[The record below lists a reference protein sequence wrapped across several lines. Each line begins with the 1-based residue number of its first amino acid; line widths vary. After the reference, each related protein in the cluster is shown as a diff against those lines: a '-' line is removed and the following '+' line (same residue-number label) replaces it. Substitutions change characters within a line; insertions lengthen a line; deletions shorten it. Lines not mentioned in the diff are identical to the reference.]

1 MFIFGGDI
9 VQYKKIERYETDLK
23 TGLTMEQVEAR
34 FMDNLINY
42 DTTIPTKSI
51 KQIIASN
58 IFTLF
63 NLINIILGVFV
74 VLVGSYKNLL
84 FLGVIFCNIV
94 IGTIQEIRSKKT
106 IDKLSVIS
114 STKSKVLRDGVIEE
128 IDINNIVLDDIIIFE
143 LGNQVVVDSYI
154 LEGSVEVNESFISGE
169 ADTICKNKGDMLLSG
184 SFIVSGKCK
193 CKVEHIGN
201 DNYTSM
207 ISSEAKYIKKV
218 NSEIMNSLNKIIRL
232 VSYVIFPLGLMLFLK
247 QMSISGNDIGNAVV
261 STVAACVGMIPE
273 GLVLLTSTVLAVSVI
288 RLSKYNVLVQE
299 LFCIET
305 LSRVDVLCLDKTG
318 TLTEGKLELVD
329 TVVFSG
335 DYNVREILSALATS
349 FETKNPTLEAIYE
362 KYHDNTNYK
371 VKKIINFSSEKK
383 YSAIEF
389 EEHGTFIIGAPE
401 FVLKDIPFDLKGKI
415 DEYAYKYRVILL
427 AHSNAKIISDC
438 IPIALILI
446 RDKIRPNVTKTLEY
460 FKNQGVQIKIISG
473 DNPLTVSCV
482 TKECGLKSNKYIDA
496 RNLLTD
502 KELKDS
508 IKNYDIFGRVTPIQ
522 KKKIIMFLKQ
532 FGHTVAYI
540 GDGVNDVLALR
551 EADCSIALS
560 CGSDVTRNV
569 SQLVLLDSDFNSMP
583 KVVLEGRRTINNIE
597 RSATLFLVKTIYS
610 LLLALIFMFINRP
623 YPFMPIQLTLTSV
636 VTIGIPSFVLA
647 LEPNKER
654 IRGHFF
660 FNVIGRAIPTAL
672 AIILN
677 IIAIM
682 IISFYFKFS
691 FEESSTLCVLLTG
704 FTGFT
709 LLYHLCKPFN
719 IIRLTLFFS
728 MIVMFVIQIIYF
740 RKWYSLSILT
750 PNMILV
756 MIILMVIT
764 YVVTNILNNIVK
776 KVIDKKREEE
786 NV

>member
-1 MFIFGGDI
+1 MHDD
-9 VQYKKIERYETDLK
+9 KIERYNADLNI
-23 TGLTMEQVEAR
+23 GLTIEQV
-34 FMDNLINY
+34 NLRYEKNLVNY

-51 KQIIASN
+51 KQIIVSN

-74 VLVGSYKNLL
+74 ILVGSYKNLL

-114 STKSKVLRDGVIEE
+114 SMKSKVLRDGQVNN

-154 LEGSVEVNESFISGE
+154 LDGSVEVNESFITGE
-169 ADTICKNKGDMLLSG
+169 ADTTLKSKGDMLLSG
-184 SFIVSGKCK
+184 SFIVAGKCK
-193 CKVEHIGN
+193 ARVEHVGN
-201 DNYTSM
+201 DNYTSL
-207 ISSEAKYIKKV
+207 ISSEAKYVKKV
-218 NSEIMNSLNKIIRL
+218 NSEIMNSLNKIIRFI
-232 VSYVIFPLGLMLFLK
+232 SYIIFPLGLFLFFQQL
-247 QMSISGNDIGNAVV
+247 SIPGNDIKNAVI

-329 TVVFSG
+329 IITY
-335 DYNVREILSALATS
+335 DKNYNIEEILSSLVSS
-349 FETKNPTLEAIYE
+349 FEVKNPTLDAIGE
-362 KYHDNTNYK
+362 KYHNKTNYK
-371 VKKIINFSSEKK
+371 VKNIINFSSDKK
-383 YSAIEF
+383 YSAVEF
-389 EEHGTFIIGAPE
+389 YNYGTYIMGAPE
-401 FVLKDIPFDLKGKI
+401 FILSKIPGDLQNLI
-415 DEYAYKYRVILL
+415 DNYSCKYRTILL
-427 AHSNAKIISDC
+427 AHSNSSDIKNC
-438 IPIALILI
+438 KAIALILI
-446 RDKIRPNVTKTLEY
+446 KDKVRPNALETLDY
-460 FKNQGVQIKIISG
+460 FKKQGVQIKIISG
-473 DNPLTVSCV
+473 DNPLTVNCV
-482 TKECGLKSNKYIDA
+482 ANDCGFKNKKYIDA
-496 RNLLTD
+496 RTLLAD
-502 KELKDS
+502 NDLKEA
-508 IKNYDIFGRVTPIQ
+508 IGEYDIFGRVTPVQ
-522 KKKIIMFLKQ
+522 KKKIVLALKEQ
-532 FGHTVAYI
+532 GHTVAMT

-560 CGSDVTRNV
+560 SGSEVTRNV
-569 SQLVLLDSDFNSMP
+569 SQLVLLDSNFNSMP

-610 LLLALIFMFINRP
+610 VLLSLIFIFINRP

-636 VTIGIPSFVLA
+636 VTIGIPSFILA

-672 AIILN
+672 TIIFN

-682 IISFYFKFS
+682 IISSIFEFS
-691 FEESSTLCVLLTG
+691 FEESSTLCVILTA

-719 IIRLTLFFS
+719 VIRIILFVSMVSMFVLQVIFFRNLYSLTLL
-728 MIVMFVIQIIYF
+728 
-740 RKWYSLSILT
+740 KL
-750 PNMILV
+750 NMILV
-756 MIILMVIT
+756 MLILMFIT
-764 YVVTNILNNIVK
+764 YIVTGILNKLTKN
-776 KVIDKKREEE
+776 VIDKKLREG
-786 NV
+786 

>member
-1 MFIFGGDI
+1 MHDD
-9 VQYKKIERYETDLK
+9 KIERYNADLNV
-23 TGLTMEQVEAR
+23 GLTMKQVSLRYEK
-34 FMDNLINY
+34 NLVNY

-51 KQIIASN
+51 KQIIFSN

-74 VLVGSYKNLL
+74 ILVGSYKNLL

-114 STKSKVLRDGVIEE
+114 SMKSKVLRDGQVDN

-154 LEGSVEVNESFISGE
+154 LEGSVEVNESFITGE
-169 ADTICKNKGDMLLSG
+169 ADTIVKGKGDMLLSG
-184 SFIVSGKCK
+184 SFIVAGKCK
-193 CKVEHIGN
+193 ARVEHVGN
-201 DNYTSM
+201 DNYTSL

-218 NSEIMNSLNKIIRL
+218 NSEIMNSLNKIIRF
-232 VSYVIFPLGLMLFLK
+232 VSYIIFPLGILLFFQQL
-247 QMSISGNDIGNAVV
+247 SIPSNDIRNAVI

-329 TVVFSG
+329 IIPYSNN
-335 DYNVREILSALATS
+335 YNIEEILSSLVNS
-349 FETKNPTLEAIYE
+349 FEVKNPTLDAIGE
-362 KYHDNTNYK
+362 NYHIKTDYK
-371 VKKIINFSSEKK
+371 VKNIINFSSDKK
-383 YSAIEF
+383 YSAVEF
-389 EEHGTFIIGAPE
+389 YNYGTYIMGAPE
-401 FVLKDIPFDLKGKI
+401 FILDKIPSDLQKLI
-415 DEYAYKYRVILL
+415 DDYSCKYRTILL
-427 AHSNAKIISDC
+427 AHSDNLDIKNCEA
-438 IPIALILI
+438 IALILI
-446 RDKIRPNVTKTLEY
+446 KDKVRANAKETLEY
-460 FKNQGVQIKIISG
+460 FKRQGVQIKIISG
-473 DNPLTVSCV
+473 DNPLTVNCV
-482 TKECGLKSNKYIDA
+482 ASDCGFKNKKYIDA
-496 RNLLTD
+496 RTLLTD
-502 KELKDS
+502 NDLKDA
-508 IKNYDIFGRVTPIQ
+508 INEYDIFGRVTPIQ
-522 KKKIIMFLKQ
+522 KKKIVLALKEQ
-532 FGHTVAYI
+532 GHSVAMT

-560 CGSDVTRNV
+560 SGSEVTRNV

-583 KVVLEGRRTINNIE
+583 EVVLEGRRTINNIE
-597 RSATLFLVKTIYS
+597 RSATLFLVKTLYS
-610 LLLALIFMFINRP
+610 VLLALIFIFINRP

-636 VTIGIPSFVLA
+636 VTIGIPSFILA
-647 LEPNKER
+647 LEPNEER
-654 IRGHFF
+654 IKGHFF

-672 AIILN
+672 TIVFN

-682 IISFYFKFS
+682 IVSSIFKFS
-691 FEESSTLCVLLTG
+691 FEESSTLCVILTA

-719 IIRLTLFFS
+719 LIRLILFIS
-728 MIVMFVIQIIYF
+728 MVSLFVLQVIFF
-740 RKWYSLSILT
+740 RDLYSLSSLKL
-750 PNMILV
+750 NMIFV
-756 MIILMVIT
+756 MLILMFIT
-764 YVVTNILNNIVK
+764 YIVTGILNKLTKNAIEK
-776 KVIDKKREEE
+776 KQGRDNHEKNNDSRW
-786 NV
+786 

>member
-1 MFIFGGDI
+1 MQMKEI
-9 VQYKKIERYETDLK
+9 KRYEANLK
-23 TGLTMEQVEAR
+23 KGLTMSQVESR
-34 FMDNLINY
+34 FTQNLINY
-42 DTTIPTKSI
+42 DTTIKTKSV

-63 NLINIILGVFV
+63 NLINIILGLFV

-94 IGTIQEIRSKKT
+94 IGTIQEIRSKKI

-114 STKSKVLRDGVIEE
+114 STKSKVLRDGFVEE
-128 IDINNIVLDDIIIFE
+128 IDINNIVLDDVIIFE

-169 ADTICKNKGDMLLSG
+169 ADTIVKNKGDMLLSG
-184 SFIVSGKCK
+184 SFIVAGKCK
-193 CKVEHIGN
+193 CRVEHIGN

-218 NSEIMNSLNKIIRL
+218 NSEIMNSLNKIIRF
-232 VSYVIFPLGLMLFLK
+232 VSYVIFPLGIILFFRQL
-247 QMSISGNDIGNAVV
+247 SISGNDVTNAVV

-305 LSRVDVLCLDKTG
+305 LSRVDVFCLDKTG
-318 TLTEGKLELVD
+318 TLTEGNLELADIIV
-329 TVVFSG
+329 
-335 DYNVREILSALATS
+335 YNDSYNIPKILSALATS

-362 KYHDNTNYK
+362 KYHDITDFK
-371 VKKIINFSSEKK
+371 VKKIINFSSDKK

-389 EEHGTFIIGAPE
+389 EDYGTFTIGAPE
-401 FVLKDIPFDLKGKI
+401 FILKDIPLNFQKEI
-415 DEYAYKYRVILL
+415 NNYANKYRVILL
-427 AHSNAKIISDC
+427 THSNSSIISDS

-446 RDKIRPNVTKTLEY
+446 KDKIRPNVTKTLEY
-460 FKNQGVQIKIISG
+460 FKNHGVQLKIISG

-482 TKECGLKSNKYIDA
+482 SIECGLKDTKYIDA
-496 RNLLTD
+496 RTLLTD
-502 KELKDS
+502 KELKDA
-508 IKNYDIFGRVTPIQ
+508 INNYDIFGRVTPVQ
-522 KKKIIMFLKQ
+522 KKKIIMFLKE

-551 EADCSIALS
+551 EADCSIALAS
-560 CGSDVTRNV
+560 GSDVTRNV

-610 LLLALIFMFINRP
+610 LLLAIIFMFINRP

-682 IISFYFKFS
+682 VISTYFKFS
-691 FEESSTLCVLLTG
+691 FEEGSTLCVLLTG

-709 LLYHLCKPFN
+709 LLYHLCQPFN
-719 IIRLTLFFS
+719 TIRLTLFIS
-728 MIVMFVIQIIYF
+728 MIFMFVLQIIYF
-740 RKWYSLSILT
+740 RKWYSLSVLT

-764 YVVTNILNNIVK
+764 YIVTNILNHIVK
-776 KVIDKKREEE
+776 KIIDKRREEE
-786 NV
+786 FV

>member
-1 MFIFGGDI
+1 MHDD
-9 VQYKKIERYETDLK
+9 KIERYNADLNV
-23 TGLTMEQVEAR
+23 GLTMKQVSLRYEK
-34 FMDNLINY
+34 NLVNY

-51 KQIIASN
+51 KQIIFSN

-74 VLVGSYKNLL
+74 ILVGSYKNLL

-114 STKSKVLRDGVIEE
+114 SMKSKVLRDGQVDN

-154 LEGSVEVNESFISGE
+154 LEGSVEVNESFITGE
-169 ADTICKNKGDMLLSG
+169 ADTIVKGKGDMLLSG
-184 SFIVSGKCK
+184 SFIVAGKCK
-193 CKVEHIGN
+193 ARVEHVGN
-201 DNYTSM
+201 DNYTSL

-218 NSEIMNSLNKIIRL
+218 NSEIMNSLNKIIRF
-232 VSYVIFPLGLMLFLK
+232 VSYIIFPLGILLFFQQL
-247 QMSISGNDIGNAVV
+247 SIPSNDIRNAVI

-329 TVVFSG
+329 IIPYSNN
-335 DYNVREILSALATS
+335 YNIEEILSSLVNS
-349 FETKNPTLEAIYE
+349 FEVKNPTLDAIGE
-362 KYHDNTNYK
+362 NYHIKTDYK
-371 VKKIINFSSEKK
+371 VKNIINFSSDKK
-383 YSAIEF
+383 YSAVEF
-389 EEHGTFIIGAPE
+389 YNYGTYIMGAPE
-401 FVLKDIPFDLKGKI
+401 FILDKVPSDLQKLI
-415 DEYAYKYRVILL
+415 DDYSCKYRTILL
-427 AHSNAKIISDC
+427 AHSDNLDIKNCEA
-438 IPIALILI
+438 IALILI
-446 RDKIRPNVTKTLEY
+446 KDKVRANVKETLEY
-460 FKNQGVQIKIISG
+460 FKRQGVQIKIISG
-473 DNPLTVSCV
+473 DNPLTVNCV
-482 TKECGLKSNKYIDA
+482 ASDYGFKNKKYIDA
-496 RNLLTD
+496 RTLLTD
-502 KELKDS
+502 NDLKDA
-508 IKNYDIFGRVTPIQ
+508 INEYDIFGRVTPIQ
-522 KKKIIMFLKQ
+522 KKKIVLALKEQ
-532 FGHTVAYI
+532 GHSVAMT

-560 CGSDVTRNV
+560 SGSEVTRNV

-583 KVVLEGRRTINNIE
+583 EVVLEGRRTINNIE
-597 RSATLFLVKTIYS
+597 RSATLFLVKTLYS
-610 LLLALIFMFINRP
+610 VLLALIFIFINRP

-636 VTIGIPSFVLA
+636 VTIGIPSFILA

-654 IRGHFF
+654 IKGHFF

-672 AIILN
+672 TIVFN
-677 IIAIM
+677 IITIM
-682 IISFYFKFS
+682 IVSSIFKFS
-691 FEESSTLCVLLTG
+691 FEESSTLCVILTA

-719 IIRLTLFFS
+719 LIRLILFIS
-728 MIVMFVIQIIYF
+728 MVSLFVLQVIFF
-740 RKWYSLSILT
+740 RDLYSLSSLKL
-750 PNMILV
+750 NMIFV
-756 MIILMVIT
+756 MLILMFIT
-764 YVVTNILNNIVK
+764 YIVTGILNKLTKNAIEK
-776 KVIDKKREEE
+776 KQGRDNHEKNNDSRW
-786 NV
+786 

>member
-1 MFIFGGDI
+1 MHNN
-9 VQYKKIERYETDLK
+9 KIERYNPLLDV
-23 TGLTMEQVEAR
+23 GLTSEQVLSR
-34 FMDNLINY
+34 FQDNLINY

-51 KQIIASN
+51 KQIVASN

-84 FLGVIFCNIV
+84 FLGVIFCNVV
-94 IGTIQEIRSKKT
+94 IGTIQEIRSKKM

-114 STKSKVLRDGVIEE
+114 SMKSRVLRDGVIES

-154 LEGSVEVNESFISGE
+154 LDGSVEVNESFITGE
-169 ADTICKNKGDMLLSG
+169 ADSIVKKKGDLLLSG
-184 SFIVSGKCK
+184 SFIVAGKCK
-193 CKVEHIGN
+193 AKVEHIGN

-207 ISSEAKYIKKV
+207 ISSEAKYVKKV
-218 NSEIMNSLNKIIRL
+218 NSEIMNSLNKIIRF
-232 VSYVIFPLGLMLFLK
+232 VSYIIFPLGLLLFL
-247 QMSISGNDIGNAVV
+247 QQLSIDGNNIQNAVI

-329 TVVFSG
+329 VIPYNN
-335 DYNVREILSALATS
+335 DYNIDYILSSLATS
-349 FETKNPTLEAIYE
+349 FEVKNPTLEAIFN
-362 KYHDNTNYK
+362 KYHKKTDYK
-371 VKKIINFSSEKK
+371 VKNIINFSSDKK

-389 EEHGTFIIGAPE
+389 EHYGTFIMGAPE
-401 FVLKDIPFDLKGKI
+401 FVLDKIPNDLKKI
-415 DEYAYKYRVILL
+415 IEQYSCCYRTILL
-427 AHSNAKIISDC
+427 AHS
-438 IPIALILI
+438 
-446 RDKIRPNVTKTLEY
+446 KTLEIKGCEAIAVILIKDKVRPNAKKTLDY

-473 DNPLTVSCV
+473 DNPLTVSSV
-482 TKECGLKSNKYIDA
+482 ASDCGFSSQKYIDA
-496 RNLLTD
+496 RTLLTD
-502 KELKDS
+502 NELKKA
-508 IKNYDIFGRVTPIQ
+508 ILAYDIFGRVTPVQ
-522 KKKIIMFLKQ
+522 KKKIILFLKEM
-532 FGHTVAYI
+532 GHTVAMT
-540 GDGVNDVLALR
+540 GDGVNDCLALR

-560 CGSDVTRNV
+560 TGSEATRNV
-569 SQLVLLDSDFNSMP
+569 SQLVLLDSDFGSMP
-583 KVVLEGRRTINNIE
+583 HVVLEGRRTINNIE

-610 LLLALIFMFINRP
+610 ILLAFIFIFINRP

-636 VTIGIPSFVLA
+636 VTIGIPSFILA

-672 AIILN
+672 TIILN
-677 IIAIM
+677 IIIIM
-682 IISFYFKFS
+682 IVSELFKFS
-691 FEESSTLCVLLTG
+691 FEESSTLCVILTG

-709 LLYHLCKPFN
+709 LLYRLCKPFN
-719 IIRLTLFFS
+719 LIRFILFISMLSLFVFQIIGFRNLYSLTSLTL
-728 MIVMFVIQIIYF
+728 
-740 RKWYSLSILT
+740 
-750 PNMILV
+750 NMILV
-756 MIILMVIT
+756 MSILMVIT
-764 YVVTNILNNIVK
+764 YFITKVLNDVVK
-776 KVIDKKREEE
+776 KLIDKKLGEDNREK
-786 NV
+786 NNNR

>member
-1 MFIFGGDI
+1 M
-9 VQYKKIERYETDLK
+9 QAKKLERYSSDLNI
-23 TGLTMEQVEAR
+23 GLTKNQVISR
-34 FMDNLINY
+34 IDNNLVNY

-74 VLVGSYKNLL
+74 ILVGSYKNLL

-94 IGTIQEIRSKKT
+94 IGSIQEIRSKKT

-114 STKSKVLRDGVIEE
+114 NVKSKVLRDGLIED

-154 LEGSVEVNESFISGE
+154 LDGSVEVNESFITGE
-169 ADTICKNKGDMLLSG
+169 ADPIVKRKGDMLLSG
-184 SFIVSGKCK
+184 SFIVAGKCK
-193 CKVEHIGN
+193 ARVEHIGN

-218 NSEIMNSLNKIIRL
+218 NSEIMNSLNKIIRF
-232 VSYVIFPLGLMLFLK
+232 VSYIIFPLGLLLFL
-247 QMSISGNDIGNAVV
+247 QQLSIDGNNIQNAVI

-288 RLSKYNVLVQE
+288 RLGKYNVLVQE

-329 TVVFSG
+329 VIAY
-335 DYNVREILSALATS
+335 DNNYNIDDVLSAFTTS
-349 FETKNPTLEAIYE
+349 FEVKNPTLEAIYS
-362 KYHDNTNYK
+362 KYHKKTDYK
-371 VKKIINFSSEKK
+371 IKNIINFSSDKK
-383 YSAIEF
+383 YSAVEF
-389 EEHGTFIIGAPE
+389 EKYGTFVIGAPE
-401 FVLKDIPFDLKGKI
+401 FILNKVPNDLQKLI
-415 DEYAYKYRVILL
+415 DKHSCHYRTILL
-427 AHSNAKIISDC
+427 AHSKTLDIKDC
-438 IPIALILI
+438 KAIAIILI
-446 RDKIRPNVTKTLEY
+446 KDKVRSNAAKTLEY
-460 FKNQGVQIKIISG
+460 FKKQGVQIKIISG
-473 DNPLTVSCV
+473 DNPMTVNYV
-482 TKECGLKSNKYIDA
+482 ATDCGFNNKKYIDA
-496 RNLLTD
+496 RTILTD
-502 KELKDS
+502 NDLK
-508 IKNYDIFGRVTPIQ
+508 NAVREYDIFGRVTPVQ
-522 KKKIIMFLKQ
+522 KKKIILFLKEM
-532 FGHTVAYI
+532 GHTVAMT

-551 EADCSIALS
+551 EADCSIAFS
-560 CGSDVTRNV
+560 SGSEVTRNV
-569 SQLVLLDSDFNSMP
+569 SQLVLLDSDFASMP
-583 KVVLEGRRTINNIE
+583 HVVLEGRRTINNIE

-610 LLLALIFMFINRP
+610 IILSLIFIFINRP

-636 VTIGIPSFVLA
+636 VTIGIPSFILA

-672 AIILN
+672 TIIFN
-677 IIAIM
+677 IVIIM
-682 IISFYFKFS
+682 IVSGIFKFS
-691 FEESSTLCVLLTG
+691 FEQSSTLCVILTG

-719 IIRLTLFFS
+719 IIRFILFFS
-728 MIVMFVIQIIYF
+728 MIFMFVFQVVIL
-740 RKWYSLSILT
+740 RNLYSLTLLT
-750 PNMILV
+750 VNMVLV
-756 MIILMVIT
+756 MIILMLIT
-764 YVVTNILNNIVK
+764 YLVTNILNNIVK
-776 KVIDKKREEE
+776 KIIDKKLREETYE
-786 NV
+786 KNNNC